1 MMTVLITGG
10 TVFVSRF
17 TAEYFIQKGYSVYV
31 INRNSRPQPKGVN
44 LIECDR
50 HSLGERLKNLY
61 FDWVI
66 DVTAYTEAD
75 VSTLLSAL
83 GGYGGYILISS
94 SAVYPET
101 LPQPF
106 QEEQSCGENR
116 YWGDYGRNKIAA
128 EQLLLREDPN
138 AYIIRPPYLYGAMNN
153 LYREAFVFDCVE
165 QGRPF
170 YLPKE
175 GKMPLQFFDV
185 EDLCRFME
193 ILMESN
199 PPQKI
204 FNVGNPETVT
214 VAEWVR
220 LCYRVFGKEPRFVLV
235 NETHAQR
242 DYFPFL
248 DYGYRLDVTKMNGLI
263 KNVKPLDVG
272 LRGSYEWY
280 AGHREL
286 VRKKPLLEYIDRF
299 LDYSKSV

>member
-17 TAEYFIQKGYSVYV
+17 TAEYFVRKGYSVYV
-31 INRNSRPQPKGVN
+31 INRNSRPQPKSVN

-50 HSLGERLKNLY
+50 HSLGDRLKNLY

-66 DVTAYTEAD
+66 DVTAYTQED
-75 VSTLLSAL
+75 VSSLLSAL

-101 LPQPF
+101 LPRPF
-106 QEEQSCGENR
+106 REEHSCGENR
-116 YWGDYGRNKIAA
+116 FWGDYGLNKIAA
-128 EQLLLREDPN
+128 EQFLLGKDSN
-138 AYIIRPPYLYGAMNN
+138 AYIIRPPYLYGTMNN
-153 LYREAFVFDCVE
+153 LYREAYVFDCAE

-193 ILMESN
+193 ILMERN
-199 PPQKI
+199 PPQKL

-220 LCYRVFGKEPRFVLV
+220 LCYRVLGKEPRFVSV
-235 NETHAQR
+235 NETHTQR

-248 DYGYRLDVTKMNGLI
+248 DYGYRLDVTKMNELI
-263 KNVKPLDVG
+263 KNVKPFGVG
-272 LRGSYEWY
+272 LRESYEWY

-299 LDYSKSV
+299 LACP

>member
-17 TAEYFIQKGYSVYV
+17 TAEYFVNKGYSVYV
-31 INRNSRPQPKGVN
+31 INRNSKPQPKGVN

-50 HSLGERLKNLY
+50 HSLGDRLKYLY

-106 QEEQSCGENR
+106 LEEQPCGENR

-128 EQLLLREDPN
+128 EQFLLKNVPS
-138 AYIIRPPYLYGAMNN
+138 AFIIRPPYLYGAMNN
-153 LYREAFVFDCVE
+153 LYRESFVFDCAE
-165 QGRPF
+165 RGKSF

-185 EDLCRFME
+185 EDLCCFMD
-193 ILMESN
+193 ILMERN

-204 FNVGNPETVT
+204 FNVGNPEIITV
-214 VAEWVR
+214 VEWVQ
-220 LCYRVFGKEPRFVLV
+220 LCYRVLGKEPCFISV
-235 NETHAQR
+235 NENHYQR

-263 KNVKPLDVG
+263 KNIKPLDVG
-272 LRGSYEWY
+272 LRESYEWY
-280 AGHREL
+280 VGHREL

-299 LDYSKSV
+299 LACSKSV

>member
-1 MMTVLITGG
+1 MTVLITGG

-17 TAEYFIQKGYSVYV
+17 TAEYFVQKGHSVYV
-31 INRNSRPQPKGVN
+31 VNRNSRPQPTGVK

-50 HSLGERLKNLY
+50 HSLGDRLKKLY

-66 DVTAYTEAD
+66 DVTAYTETD
-75 VSTLLSAL
+75 VSSLLSAL
-83 GGYGGYILISS
+83 GGYGGYIFISS

-106 QEEQSCGENR
+106 HEEQSCGANR
-116 YWGDYGRNKIAA
+116 YWGDYGLNKIAA
-128 EQLLLREDPN
+128 ERFLLKNAPN
-138 AYIIRPPYLYGAMNN
+138 AFVIRPPYLYGAMNN
-153 LYREAFVFDCVE
+153 LYREAFVFDCAE

-185 EDLCRFME
+185 GDLCRFME
-193 ILMESN
+193 ILIKKN

-204 FNVGNPETVT
+204 FNVGNPETLT

-220 LCYRVFGKEPRFVLV
+220 LCYSILGKEPRFVSV
-235 NETHAQR
+235 DEARNQR

-248 DYGYRLDVTKMNGLI
+248 DYAYRLDVSKMCVLM
-263 KNVKPLDVG
+263 KNVKAPDVG
-272 LRGSYEWY
+272 LRESYEWY
-280 AGHREL
+280 VGHREL
-286 VRKKPLLEYIDRF
+286 VRKKPLLEYIDRA
-299 LDYSKSV
+299 LV

>member
-17 TAEYFIQKGYSVYV
+17 TAEYFVKKGYSVYV
-31 INRNSRPQPKGVN
+31 INRNSRPQSKGVN

-50 HSLGERLKNLY
+50 YSLGDRLKNLY

-66 DVTAYTEAD
+66 DVTAYTQED
-75 VSTLLSAL
+75 VSSLLSAL

-101 LPQPF
+101 LSQPF
-106 QEEQSCGENR
+106 REEQSCGENR
-116 YWGDYGRNKIAA
+116 FWGDYGLNKIAA
-128 EQLLLREDPN
+128 EQLLLRKGSN

-153 LYREAFVFDCVE
+153 LYREAFVFDCAE

-193 ILMESN
+193 ILMERN

-214 VAEWVR
+214 TAEWVR
-220 LCYRVFGKEPRFVLV
+220 LCYHVLGKEPHFVSV
-235 NETHAQR
+235 NEAHTQR

-248 DYGYRLDVTKMNGLI
+248 DYGYRLDVTKMNELI
-263 KNVKPLDVG
+263 KNVKPFDVG
-272 LRGSYEWY
+272 LRESYEWY
-280 AGHREL
+280 ARHREL

-299 LDYSKSV
+299 LACP